1 MPVREG
7 CAGQRGKAM
16 DFFSAAKLF
25 GTLSA
30 PGNFLIL
37 MLVIGLALGATRY
50 RRAGRRITLA
60 AAAALAIL
68 LVFPVGAWVMS
79 PLENRFPRPRLPDH
93 VDGILVLSGGEN
105 VALFA
110 IRGTGALI
118 SSEGR
123 LV

>member
-1 MPVREG
+1 
-7 CAGQRGKAM
+7 M
-16 DFFSAAKLF
+16 DFFSAAQVF

-79 PLENRFPRPRLPDH
+79 PLENRFPRPQLRRRESRAVRNTRHGGADFFGGPPGRGPRAVAALSPSAHRLQR
-93 VDGILVLSGGEN
+93 N
-105 VALFA
+105 
-110 IRGTGALI
+110 
-118 SSEGR
+118 
-123 LV
+123 